1 MSFFTVG
8 CALIAGAACAVIT
21 SMRIKKADVVPA
33 ESFRL
38 AAYILLFVPGG
49 LILISGF
56 WHLML
61 GGSLGDFLSADPF
74 YRRPNFGMH
83 VAYGALAAGAVF
95 WIFHLVE
102 RLKRSCGAA

>member
-8 CALIAGAACAVIT
+8 CALLAGAACAAIASV
-21 SMRIKKADVVPA
+21 RIKKADAAPA
-33 ESFRL
+33 ESLRL
-38 AAYILLFVPGG
+38 AAHILLFVPGG

-61 GGSLGDFLSADPF
+61 GGSLGDFVSADPF
-74 YRRPNFGMH
+74 YRRPNSGIH
-83 VAYGALAAGAVF
+83 LAYAALAAGVVF

-102 RLKRSCGAA
+102 RLKRSRGAA